1 MIITTDLKWIS
12 SAEAVYKLQ
21 QKRKK
26 IEEMERAA
34 IEELKILS
42 QDKTTVGG
50 KFLFAKEERKGSI
63 DYKAVPVLRG
73 LDLEPY
79 RKENVIYFKL
89 SII

>member
-1 MIITTDLKWIS
+1 MVLTTDLKWIS

-26 IEEMERAA
+26 IEEMERKAL
-34 IEELKILS
+34 EELKILS
-42 QDKTTVGG
+42 RDVTTSGG
-50 KFLFAKEERKGSI
+50 RFLFAKEERKGSV
-63 DYKAVPVLRG
+63 DYKSIPILRG

-89 SII
+89 SIV